1 MDGPLCRGLILILIL
16 TQSHSSNILLLI
28 ATIFTF
34 NYDKKYKS
42 NKQSINLFI
51 PIFASKPSSVP
62 LQSHLRDTLCL
73 LPAKVDSSTFSTQ
86 ICPEIV
92 LVI

>member
-62 LQSHLRDTLCL
+62 LQSHLRDTLCVSFQQ
-73 LPAKVDSSTFSTQ
+73 K
-86 ICPEIV
+86 
-92 LVI
+92 